1 MGVEAKETPFLM
13 AAAASLFMS
22 VFSLT
27 LLPHTPPKARNDI
40 VRGIPGLRA
49 LEMMKKPTFAVFIV
63 ASILAC
69 IPLTFYFSFTN
80 EYLNDIGVQNAAG
93 KMTLGQASEVGMM
106 LLMPFIF
113 RRVSVRGILVAGL
126 LAWSVRYALLAQG
139 NPGSRMWMFYVAI
152 ALHGICYDFF
162 FMTGQMYTDQ
172 EAPDHLRGT
181 AQGFITLVTYG
192 IGMLVGSLL
201 SGVAVDFFTT
211 TQYGATVRNWPA
223 FWLSSAGMSF
233 VILLTVALFFR
244 SSEKIRQRAA

>member
-1 MGVEAKETPFLM
+1 M
-13 AAAASLFMS
+13 AL
-22 VFSLT
+22 FSLT
-27 LLPHTPPKARNDI
+27 LLPHTPP
-40 VRGIPGLRA
+40 RGASATEGLPGMGA
-49 LEMMKKPTFAVFIV
+49 LVMMKKPAFAVFIV

-80 EYLNDIGVQNAAG
+80 AFLNDAGVVNAAG

-126 LAWSVRYALLAQG
+126 LAWTVRYALLAHG

-172 EAPDHLRGT
+172 EAPAHLRGT

-192 IGMLVGSLL
+192 IGMLAGSLL
-201 SGVAVDFFTT
+201 SGVAVDFFTAAGHT
-211 TQYGATVRNWPA
+211 NWPA
-223 FWLSSAGMSF
+223 FWLSSSGMSF
-233 VILLTVALFFR
+233 VILLMILLFFR
-244 SSEKIRQRAA
+244 SSAKIQQRD